1 MNAHPCVSRTGGCV
15 PSCMCA
21 GSTCACGHLFMWW
34 CVPWCMPPDHAAVG
48 VCACACTCVACVC
61 TWVQVRVCLCM
72 IYMCALSGWGQT
84 LDSQT
89 GTPCPSC
96 RDQRAGPGSSS
107 VCLGA
112 QLVSPNPSLR
122 LSFLPCTRRPH
133 PPQGPSRGERRQRFC
148 EPGPVRG

>member
-1 MNAHPCVSRTGGCV
+1 MNAHPRVSRTGGCV
-15 PSCMCA
+15 LTCMCA

-61 TWVQVRVCLCM
+61 TWVQVCVCMCM
-72 IYMCALSGWGQT
+72 TCMCALSGWGQT

-96 RDQRAGPGSSS
+96 RDQRAGPRLLFSLPWRPACKPQSLPSPQFPPLHTGASSS
-107 VCLGA
+107 PRAQQRGA
-112 QLVSPNPSLR
+112 DTKVL
-122 LSFLPCTRRPH
+122 
-133 PPQGPSRGERRQRFC
+133 
-148 EPGPVRG
+148 